1 MTGLVTWCTERARMV
16 LAFVVIAIAA
26 GLASYFSLPKE
37 GSPNIDV
44 PVLYVSVAL
53 PGVSAEDSER
63 LMVKPLETRLRGLD
77 HLKELTGIGSQS
89 HAGILL
95 EFHFEWDKEAT
106 LADVR
111 DRVSQAEADFPEDAK
126 KPTIAEINLSEFPIL
141 VVSLSGAVPERTLLH
156 LTKDLQQAIEA
167 DQRVLEAKLTG
178 HREEMLEVLI
188 DPLKM
193 ESYNVTAQELLS
205 VIQRNNQLVA
215 AGDIES
221 ESASFAV
228 SVPGSFENARDVY
241 DLPVKV
247 NGDRVVRL
255 GDVTEIRRTFEDS
268 LGEARYNG
276 APSISLQISKRIG
289 ENIIETVD
297 AARAI
302 VAAEIAKWPVPL
314 QKAVQVDISMDESTR
329 VGEMVSQLEGS
340 VATAVIFVMMV
351 VLAALG
357 FRSAMLVGIAIP
369 CSFLLSFALMAA
381 LGMPINNMVMFGLI
395 LAVGMLVD
403 GAIVVVEYA
412 DKEIARGTG
421 PMRAYAAAAKRM
433 FWPIVAST
441 ATTLCAFLPM
451 LLWPGM
457 PGQFMGQLPI
467 TLIFVLSAS
476 LIVALIFLPVLGGVS
491 GRISRWFGI
500 VIAPVARIVQPVVPL
515 LARVFAVALFIA
527 AIFVGASVRNAETTV
542 HMIASVGVAAVLG
555 FLAWTLWTGRNR
567 RKREQIGYRRTA
579 FGRFVALIAL
589 NPIGPFVA
597 IGAAVAGMVMVFTA
611 FGENS
616 KGVEFFVDTEPER
629 AIIYVRA
636 RGNLSLHEAD
646 KMVRAVEGRVSAIE
660 GIESVFAFSGEG
672 GLVNR
677 GGNDGPPDAIG
688 QVQIEL
694 GPWNQRRKGKLI
706 LAEIEQVLAGMPGV
720 IAELKKQ
727 SNGPQQGKPIQL
739 ELRSPSWADLHEATR
754 IAREKIEGTDWVI
767 NVDDT
772 RPLPGIDW
780 EISVDRVTAGRY
792 GADVATVGPL
802 VQLVTRGAILGTYRP
817 DDSDEELEIRMR
829 FPADERLLSTLDHL
843 KVATPNGQVPLSN
856 FIKRE
861 PVKRLEQVNRRGG
874 ERFFLVR
881 ADVSPEAEGGV
892 SDVTIIGNL
901 EKWIAE
907 ERPFPRSVKARF
919 GGDREEQQQS
929 MAFLQNAFLGA
940 LGLMFV
946 ILLAQFNSLYNSLL
960 VLSAVV
966 MSVAGV
972 LIGMMVMGQ
981 KFSIIMTGTGI
992 VALAGIVVNNNI
1004 VLIDTYQELSQR
1016 MSRLEAIVRT
1026 AEQRIRPVLLTTITT
1041 MAGLAPMMFAMS
1053 LNFAA
1058 GVPQF
1063 GAPTALWWVQLAT
1076 AVVFGLGVS
1085 TFLTLLVTPAALA
1098 ARVWVERLFV
1108 LIFGLIANLL
1118 GGRDRRARARLAR
1131 AFRRRENTELIFEDE
1146 TRPPKPT
1153 VVQAAE

>member
-1 MTGLVTWCTERARMV
+1 MTGLVTWCTDRARMV
-16 LAFVVIAIAA
+16 LAFVVIAVAA
-26 GLASYFSLPKE
+26 GLVSYTGLPKE

-44 PVLYVSVAL
+44 PVLYVSIAL

-63 LMVKPLETRLRGLD
+63 LIVKPLETELRGLD
-77 HLKELTGIGSQS
+77 HLKELTGIASQS
-89 HAGILL
+89 HAGVLL
-95 EFHFEWDKEAT
+95 EFDFEWDKQAT

-111 DRVSQAEADFPEDAK
+111 DRVKQAQADFPDDAK
-126 KPTIAEINLSEFPIL
+126 EPTISEVNLSEFPVL
-141 VVSLSGAVPERTLLH
+141 VVSLSGAVPERTLLK
-156 LTKDLQQAIEA
+156 LAKDLQQAVEA
-167 DQRVLEAKLTG
+167 DDRVLEAKLTG

-215 AGDIES
+215 AGEIEGD
-221 ESASFAV
+221 AGSFSV
-228 SVPGSFENARDVY
+228 TVPGSFENARDVFE
-241 DLPVKV
+241 LPVKV

-255 GDVTEIRRTFEDS
+255 GDVTEIRRTFEDAE
-268 LGEARYNG
+268 GAARYNG
-276 APSISLQISKRIG
+276 EPSISLQISKRIG
-289 ENIIETVD
+289 ENIIETVS

-302 VAAEIAKWPVPL
+302 VAEEMAKWPDPL
-314 QKAVQVDISMDESTR
+314 QKAVRVDISMDESTR
-329 VGEMVSQLEGS
+329 VEDMVGQLEAS
-340 VATAVIFVMMV
+340 VATAVFLVMFV

-357 FRSAMLVGIAIP
+357 FRSSMLVGIAIP

-381 LGMPINNMVMFGLI
+381 LDMPINNMVMFGLI

-412 DKEIARGTG
+412 DKEIAGGTG

-451 LLWPGM
+451 IFWPGM

-491 GRISRWFGI
+491 GRITRALGRLVPSRARHA
-500 VIAPVARIVQPVVPL
+500 APVSQ
-515 LARVFAVALFIA
+515 
-527 AIFVGASVRNAETTV
+527 
-542 HMIASVGVAAVLG
+542 
-555 FLAWTLWTGRNR
+555 
-567 RKREQIGYRRTA
+567 GYRRTP
-579 FGRFVALIAL
+579 FGRFVALIAT
-589 NPIGPFVA
+589 NPVGPFVA
-597 IGAAVAGMVMVFTA
+597 LAAAVVAIVMVFSFFA
-611 FGENS
+611 QHS

-636 RGNLSLHEAD
+636 RGNISLKESDRMVHAVED
-646 KMVRAVEGRVSAIE
+646 RVRAID
-660 GIESVFAFSGEG
+660 GIESVFAFSGSG

-677 GGNDGPPDAIG
+677 SGNEGPPDAIG

-694 GPWNQRRKGKLI
+694 APWDQRRKGRLI
-706 LAEIEQVLAGMPGV
+706 LADIEAALAGLPGIV
-720 IAELKKQ
+720 AELKKQ
-727 SNGPQQGKPIQL
+727 SNGPQQGKPIQI
-739 ELRSPSWADLHEATR
+739 EIRSASWDDLHEAAR
-754 IAREKIEGTDWVI
+754 IARAKLVATDWVV

-780 EISVDRVTAGRY
+780 EVSVDRVTAGRY

-829 FPADERLLSTLDHL
+829 FPADQRLLSTLDQL
-843 KVATPNGQVPLSN
+843 KVPTVNGQVPLSN
-856 FIKRE
+856 FIDRKAV
-861 PVKRLEQVNRRGG
+861 PQLDQVQRRGA

-881 ADVSPEAEGGV
+881 ADVSPNAPDNVTDVSIIEGLEA
-892 SDVTIIGNL
+892 
-901 EKWIAE
+901 WIAE
-907 ERPFPRSVKARF
+907 ERPFPPSVKARF
-919 GGDREEQQQS
+919 GGDREEQQES
-929 MAFLQNAFLGA
+929 MAFLANAFMGA

-946 ILLAQFNSLYNSLL
+946 ILLAQFNSLYNSVL

-972 LIGMMVMGQ
+972 LIGMLVMDQ

-1004 VLIDTYQELSQR
+1004 VLIDTYQELAQK

-1041 MAGLAPMMFAMS
+1041 MAGLTPMMFAASIDFGALGPGLGALAGGGLFS
-1053 LNFAA
+1053 LAGWHAFFAQ
-1058 GVPQF
+1058 VLSF

-1085 TFLTLLVTPAALA
+1085 TLLTLLVTPAALA
-1098 ARVWVERLFV
+1098 ARVWVERLAAD
-1108 LIFGLIANLL
+1108 GLQSAVNTVA
-1118 GGRDRRARARLAR
+1118 GGDRRDRARLAR
-1131 AFRRRENTELIFEDE
+1131 AFRRHENADLVFDDVPSE
-1146 TRPPKPT
+1146 RKPPY
-1153 VVQAAE
+1153 VQAAE